1 MYMKKT
7 RKDIEI
13 SELLYKSLRGE
24 TSSDEENLLK
34 AWCLDARNM
43 ELFKE
48 LKESDELY
56 EGISE
61 MQNIDTEYPFQKISV
76 AIRRKKRKQLIM
88 YIAGVAAI
96 LLIGLIIVPAARK
109 NRNEVVDKLPVSSI
123 PKVSTESMAT
133 LITSAGK
140 IVYLEDS
147 IKQLSWDEKNRE
159 QFINQQ
165 QTTIPSGTLTQNTE
179 YNILTTSRHGN
190 IRVTLHDGSHVLLNA
205 ESELKYPNTFEGN
218 QRVVYLKGEAFF
230 EVTRDSVHPFI
241 VHTTTAQI
249 NVLGTCFNVNAHE
262 NSCVTTLIE
271 GCVRMKSVYRD
282 SVELFP
288 GQQGLISQQ
297 GDLKV
302 CEVDTRYYTGW
313 INNTFAFKETPL
325 KEIVG
330 VLEKWYN
337 CHCYFEK
344 PETGNMAYTAI
355 IKRYPELDHVLRILE
370 GTGELRF
377 IKTKDSIMIK
387 EK

>member
-1 MYMKKT
+1 MKKT

-13 SELLYKSLRGE
+13 SELIYKSLRGE
-24 TSSDEENLLK
+24 TNGDEEDLLK
-34 AWCLDARNM
+34 AWCLDTRNM
-43 ELFKE
+43 ELFRE

-56 EGISE
+56 EELSD
-61 MQNIDTEYPFQKISV
+61 MQNIDTEYAFQKIST
-76 AIRRKKRKQLIM
+76 AIRRKKRNQLIA
-88 YIAGVAAI
+88 YITGIAAI
-96 LLIGLIIVPAARK
+96 LLIGLIIVPVARK
-109 NRNEVVDKLPVSSI
+109 NQNEIVKKTPVSSI

-147 IKQLSWDEKNRE
+147 IKQLSWDEKSRE
-159 QFINQQ
+159 QFINQLH
-165 QTTIPSGTLTQNTE
+165 TTIPSGTLTQNTE

-190 IRVTLHDGSHVLLNA
+190 IRVTLNDGSHVLLNA
-205 ESELKYPNTFEGN
+205 ESELKYPNTFEEN
-218 QRVVYLKGEAFF
+218 QRIVYLKGEAFF
-230 EVTRDSVHPFI
+230 EVAQDSAHPFI
-241 VHTTTAQI
+241 VHTATAQI
-249 NVLGTCFNVNAHE
+249 NVLGTCFNVNADE
-262 NSCVTTLIE
+262 NSCITTLIE
-271 GCVRMKSVYRD
+271 GCVRMKSIYQD

-297 GDLKV
+297 GDLNV

-325 KEIVG
+325 KEIVR
-330 VLEKWYN
+330 VLEKWYH

-344 PETGNMAYTAI
+344 PETGNLTYTAI
-355 IKRYPELDHVLRILE
+355 IKRYPDLDPVLKILE

-377 IKTKDSIMIK
+377 IPTPNGIMIK